1 VSLTYGLKTPR
12 DMFEKLRREHA
23 RLKAQVTSDNLFNF
37 VVTAYHIRDWV
48 KKHPAA
54 TQAAKNNARSLYSNT
69 YIGVCRDLTNASKHY
84 VLFEDYRDQVTE
96 KVSAISAYG
105 SGRFG
110 VGDFG
115 SDEESIVVVLRNG
128 TRMDA
133 LDLAQNVVD
142 LWEQFFQKHR
152 L

>member
-12 DMFEKLRREHA
+12 DMLEKLRREHA
-23 RLKAQVTSDNLFNF
+23 RLRVQVTSDDLFNF

-48 KKHPAA
+48 RRHPSASE
-54 TQAAKNNARSLYSNT
+54 AAKEEAWSLYSNT

-84 VLFEDYRDQVTE
+84 VLWQNYKDQVTE

-105 SGRFG
+105 SGRYG
-110 VGDFG
+110 VGDYG
-115 SDEESIVVVLRNG
+115 SGEESIVVMLKDGR
-128 TRMDA
+128 RMDA
-133 LDLAQNVVD
+133 LFLAQEVID
-142 LWEQFFQKHR
+142 LWEQFFRKHG